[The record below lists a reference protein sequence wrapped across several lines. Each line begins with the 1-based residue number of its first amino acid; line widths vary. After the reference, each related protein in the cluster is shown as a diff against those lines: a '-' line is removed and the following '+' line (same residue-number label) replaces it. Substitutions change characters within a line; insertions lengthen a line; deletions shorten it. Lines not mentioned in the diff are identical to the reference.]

1 MEKSL
6 WVGRKTKTKKTTLR
20 GRLDEWVWGCY
31 DNGVLFRCVM
41 GDLSAPDNP
50 FVIIALLFAMCV
62 AGVNLNRNKAHF
74 INENPSIAVPVTVPA
89 N

>member
-1 MEKSL
+1 
-6 WVGRKTKTKKTTLR
+6 
-20 GRLDEWVWGCY
+20 
-31 DNGVLFRCVM
+31 M

-74 INENPSIAVPVTVPA
+74 INENPPIAVPVTVPA